1 MIIFA
6 VFATY
11 LAVSGA
17 FKVPHLS
24 KAFKFLTEVPTRY
37 KHVFSLFLI
46 LLRSIGGFRGF
57 FKGPKLLIFATY
69 LTVSGSCKVNHV
81 SNAFK

>member
-6 VFATY
+6 IFATY

-17 FKVPHLS
+17 CKVPHLT
-24 KAFKFLTEVPTRY
+24 KAFKFFTEEPTRY
-37 KHVFSLFLI
+37 KHVFSLFFI

-57 FKGPKLLIFATY
+57 FKGPKLLIFAIY
-69 LTVSGSCKVNHV
+69 LTASGSSEVNHV